1 MKKIQAC
8 VTLLLV
14 IFIVA
19 LGSLTFLVLRNSE
32 LGSFENSFES
42 AAIFL
47 SKGVGDAIDRQTRS
61 GSHVNHLFATAM
73 SRGYS
78 GLLPNFTMPDY
89 EETVDVIGG
98 IAGLR
103 YVAFSPLVTASSR
116 HAWETYAA
124 LNADLLGGPPSL
136 TTSTAG
142 SWTIANGICDFG
154 STGYPLNEKCY
165 PAPSSNSST
174 YFPIWQVAPIDQ
186 NVALVMVDVYSLY
199 AGRATSVIDQ
209 AIKYR
214 KPHFTDFETL
224 VQDVAGVD
232 RPSTVMYTPIS
243 SNEVGNAV
251 VGLLSGGFSWDDFL
265 SGVLPDEYEKI
276 DCVVSS
282 KTG

>member
-1 MKKIQAC
+1 
-8 VTLLLV
+8 
-14 IFIVA
+14 
-19 LGSLTFLVLRNSE
+19 
-32 LGSFENSFES
+32 
-42 AAIFL
+42 
-47 SKGVGDAIDRQTRS
+47 
-61 GSHVNHLFATAM
+61 
-73 SRGYS
+73 
-78 GLLPNFTMPDY
+78 
-89 EETVDVIGG
+89 
-98 IAGLR
+98 
-103 YVAFSPLVTASSR
+103 
-116 HAWETYAA
+116 
-124 LNADLLGGPPSL
+124 
-136 TTSTAG
+136 
-142 SWTIANGICDFG
+142 
-154 STGYPLNEKCY
+154 
-165 PAPSSNSST
+165 
-174 YFPIWQVAPIDQ
+174 
-186 NVALVMVDVYSLY
+186 MVDVYSLY